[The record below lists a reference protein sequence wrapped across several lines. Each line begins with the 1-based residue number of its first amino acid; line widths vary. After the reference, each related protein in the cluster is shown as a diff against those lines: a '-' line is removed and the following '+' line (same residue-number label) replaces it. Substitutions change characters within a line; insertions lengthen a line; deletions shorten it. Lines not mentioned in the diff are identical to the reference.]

1 MRQAKREGKY
11 DEAVAELRGRSVEL
25 VDETVVCPPAAD
37 GGALTAFNGGA
48 TAALTNLR
56 ARDAEQAEKDADAAW
71 QANAAK
77 RAAWRIGGRPQH
89 RPAHQSFYQSYSVNP
104 ITKRKRL
111 LMAIDVRGY
120 GAEIGKM
127 RVFRPETGVWQ
138 VPRQD
143 VLDKY
148 SKVDAAKV
156 KKQWLLD
163 YDEAAKF
170 CSHGP
175 NCKHGNTCEVGKRV
189 THTTILTWRARRR
202 G

>member
-1 MRQAKREGKY
+1 MC
-11 DEAVAELRGRSVEL
+11 S
-25 VDETVVCPPAAD
+25 
-37 GGALTAFNGGA
+37 
-48 TAALTNLR
+48 
-56 ARDAEQAEKDADAAW
+56 
-71 QANAAK
+71 
-77 RAAWRIGGRPQH
+77 RPQR

-189 THTTILTWRARRR
+189 THTTILTGALVDVWMKIERIVNQNTGWGESKVRLDIVRAIEKKDGGGGASASDGADDAAGGRQVIGLRIPNLYVDDVLEALKL
-202 G
+202 